1 MAFMTTEELKLQ
13 RLYYLES
20 IRMLLPGA
28 GYVSERFRERANAT
42 IKNINQQ
49 LNHIEDELDMAGQ
62 KVA

>member
-13 RLYYLES
+13 RQFYLES

-28 GYVSERFRERANAT
+28 GYVNERYRERANAT

>member
-13 RLYYLES
+13 RQYYLES
-20 IRMLLPGA
+20 IRMLFPGA

-49 LNHIEDELDMAGQ
+49 LNLIEDELDMAGHRI
-62 KVA
+62 